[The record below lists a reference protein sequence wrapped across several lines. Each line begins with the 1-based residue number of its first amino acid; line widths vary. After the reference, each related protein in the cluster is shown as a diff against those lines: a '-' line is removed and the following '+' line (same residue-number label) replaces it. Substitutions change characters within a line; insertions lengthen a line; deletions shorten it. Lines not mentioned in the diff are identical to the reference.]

1 MAPRTAALAL
11 AVLGLLL
18 AAAPRAGA
26 QEPCSRHELR
36 TSDTLAGIAARLG
49 IEGGARAL
57 YEANRDVLPAP
68 DIFIPGTV
76 IVIPCADGTLPGQG
90 APASGPSPLP
100 QIRFL
105 TGGRYAPFTDRNAP
119 NGGMITEMV
128 ETAMRLGDPRQD
140 YRIDFVNDWGAH
152 LESLLPSGAFDMGFP
167 WFLPDCTRLAN
178 LGPGNARRCT
188 DFRAS
193 LPLFEAEVSYYTLK
207 GHPLAAATAFPDLLG
222 ARLCRPDGWFT
233 FDLEA
238 QRLVE
243 PNVAMTV
250 APTQVRCWQALL
262 AGEVDVVTFDR
273 LPAEADIA
281 ALGIADR
288 VVELPRLATVI
299 GMHVLTP
306 RSNPNG
312 EAFLAVLDRGL
323 TELRRSGRWREIVE
337 KHLGPEEAARI
348 AGR

>member
-1 MAPRTAALAL
+1 MALRTATLAL
-11 AVLGLLL
+11 VALLCL
-18 AAAPRAGA
+18 AAAAPGAAA
-26 QEPCSRHELR
+26 QEPCSRHELGA
-36 TSDTLAGIAARLG
+36 SDTLAGIAARLG
-49 IEGGARAL
+49 VEGGARAI

-76 IVIPCADGTLPGQG
+76 IVIPCPDGSLPGQG
-90 APASGPSPLP
+90 APAAGPSPLP

-105 TGGRYAPFTDRNAP
+105 TGGRYAPFTDKDAP
-119 NGGMITEMV
+119 NRGMITEMV

-140 YRIDFVNDWGAH
+140 FRIDFVNDWGAH
-152 LESLLPSGAFDMGFP
+152 LTALLPSGAFDMGFP
-167 WFLPDCTRLAN
+167 WFLPDCTRVAN
-178 LGPGNARRCT
+178 LGPENARRCT

-193 LPLFEAEVSYYTLK
+193 LPLFEAEVSYYTLRD
-207 GHPLAAATAFPDLLG
+207 HPLAGATAFPELLG

-243 PNVAMTV
+243 PNVSMTV

-262 AGEVDVVTFDR
+262 AGQVDVVTFDR
-273 LPAEADIA
+273 LPAETDIA

-288 VVELPRLATVI
+288 VVELPRLTTRI

-306 RSNPNG
+306 RSNENG

-323 TELRRSGRWREIVE
+323 SELRASGRWLQIVE
-337 KHLGPEEAARI
+337 KHLGAEEAARI